1 MCKQSGLGWIALIL
15 VIVGGLNWGLVGLLD
30 LNVVEYLGATLAM
43 IVYIIVGLAALVK
56 IYGMVK
62 K

>member
-1 MCKQSGLGWIALIL
+1 MDMAKVNQVVNILLI
-15 VIVGGLNWGLVGLLD
+15 IGGLNWGLVGLFD

-56 IYGMVK
+56 IYNMVK